1 MSDKSL
7 QSSIKARY
15 VLIALI
21 AVQTACTVAYHSLAK
36 GLAIDLGTD
45 LLPFASIVVDVRFWC
60 LVGVEGGSLVLWM
73 LILARID
80 LARAFP
86 LTALSYVLIIAA
98 GHFVYH
104 EKVSAIEVVGSL
116 LILAGILLLAQADKK
131 RPS

>member
-1 MSDKSL
+1 MSDKPLHSG
-7 QSSIKARY
+7 SKASY
-15 VLIALI
+15 VLVALI
-21 AVQTACTVAYHSLAK
+21 AAQTACTVAYHSLAK
-36 GLAIDLGTD
+36 GLAINLGTD

-86 LTALSYVLIIAA
+86 LTALSYILIIAV
-98 GHFVYH
+98 GHFVYN
-104 EKVSAIEVVGSL
+104 ERVSPIECVGSL

-131 RPS
+131 KPS